1 LRQVVRSP
9 AQPLGRSKTVMSSG
23 EACANSMPDTTA
35 ASYCDAWAG
44 TVRRAAVPASWP
56 GFSRAG
62 LSPKKTHQHIATMQY
77 MNMKATLLARTKEAR
92 DDRSIVEISNHSN
105 VHTDA
110 ARLEM
115 QGLIES
121 SDDNAISVPYEAV
134 EILLPLAQVA

>member
-1 LRQVVRSP
+1 
-9 AQPLGRSKTVMSSG
+9 
-23 EACANSMPDTTA
+23 
-35 ASYCDAWAG
+35 
-44 TVRRAAVPASWP
+44 
-56 GFSRAG
+56 
-62 LSPKKTHQHIATMQY
+62 MQY